1 VVGDSGEGAAQ
12 TRLVAWQPSNFSALA
27 LSLRTPHA
35 PSGSKRLHVFMI
47 ADLGRGNQ
55 TVRDQNPSKIL
66 LAIVCAQPQKGV
78 SPESLIGRGVTMDT
92 IPAASSGLGDGMS
105 LLWLEVQEFLSLIGK
120 TDPAFGASGT
130 GTGCRN
136 GGTTPPSCSSWRDR

>member
-1 VVGDSGEGAAQ
+1 
-12 TRLVAWQPSNFSALA
+12 
-27 LSLRTPHA
+27 
-35 PSGSKRLHVFMI
+35 MI

-92 IPAASSGLGDGMS
+92 IPAASSGLGGRHVAVMVRGSRVPFLDWEDRSRFWRFWHWDGMS
-105 LLWLEVQEFLSLIGK
+105 EWWHNSALVLLLAGSMMGREVSRAG
-120 TDPAFGASGT
+120 
-130 GTGCRN
+130 
-136 GGTTPPSCSSWRDR
+136 